1 MHCKSPDA
9 ARAIAGFC
17 EERARDDAGA
27 MQSVSCVVA
36 SVIWRTQQEQRFGL
50 YDVSA
55 NIQLDSNLPF
65 M

>member
-9 ARAIAGFC
+9 ARAIAGLC

-27 MQSVSCVVA
+27 IQSVSCVVA
-36 SVIWRTQQEQRFGL
+36 SVIWRTQQGRFGL